1 MATPYVT
8 DESGKYIAAT
18 QRPDGTWRKPRRVKD
33 GYVPQEE
40 VPVYENK
47 YVKFFKSKPDLPPGM
62 NPEDAAIAR
71 QQQQALSGTDKQSVT
86 AGVSKIAKRN
96 MKRKEKR
103 KQQSQHHQE
112 ASEEVLSKD
121 MNRMNIS
128 AEERRVSPDPNPDP
142 GSTDPSAAA
151 AEKARKI
158 KNLRKKLRQVE
169 ELQQK
174 VDSGELKI
182 PSKEQLDKLE
192 RGQALQEEL
201 HILEQDL

>member
-18 QRPDGTWRKPRRVKD
+18 QRPDGTWRRPRRVKD

-47 YVKFFKSKPDLPPGM
+47 YVKFFKSKPELPPGM
-62 NPEDAAIAR
+62 NPEDAA
-71 QQQQALSGTDKQSVT
+71 QAVSGAQKQSDAT
-86 AGVSKIAKRN
+86 GLSKTAKRN

-103 KQQSQHHQE
+103 KQQSQTPQE
-112 ASEEVLSKD
+112 AAEDVKALSKELD
-121 MNRMNIS
+121 RMKVTEEEKRVT
-128 AEERRVSPDPNPDP
+128 AEHEAADP
-142 GSTDPSAAA
+142 TA
-151 AEKARKI
+151 AENAKKI

-174 VDSGELKI
+174 VDSGELKT
-182 PSKEQLDKLE
+182 PSREQLDKLG
-192 RGQALQEEL
+192 RGQALQDEL
-201 HILEQDL
+201 KLLEGHL